1 MTKRPSSIKQSFDF
15 SIRALRSSTPSE
27 HTIRYLFNEWI
38 DCSARKIVCKNRSE
52 NRLEKTVWNKKPFEL
67 CYNLGMNDLKVVILA
82 AGLGKR
88 MYSKLPKA
96 LHKICGKAM
105 LAHVCDAAF
114 PLSEEFVCVV
124 GHGKE
129 RIMDE
134 FAGKMRFVVQE
145 EQLGTGHAV
154 RMAEEFFGEGDVLV
168 LFGDTPLITSETL
181 GALVSEHRNA
191 GNAATLITADFE
203 NPASFGRIIRKDGKF
218 QKIVEY
224 KNANEEERKIKEVN
238 SGMAVFRADLLR
250 ERLALLR
257 DDNAQGEYLLTDVFE
272 MLIEGGHKVGAM
284 KTGDPD
290 EILGVN
296 DQYARSQ
303 AEKIL
308 QARIQRELMM
318 SGVVM
323 HLPETS
329 YIENDVKIEPGAV
342 IEPGSRL
349 TGSTFVAHGA
359 VIGPYT
365 DLRDVSVGADSVLER
380 TVAVESRIGEECKIG
395 PFAYI
400 RPGSR
405 IADRVKI
412 GDFVELKNVEIG
424 SGTKIPHLSYIGDG
438 EIGERTNIGC
448 GTIFVN
454 YDGEHK
460 HRTKV
465 GSDAFIGCNSN
476 LVAPVVIGDGTFVA
490 AGTTVTREVKDGEF
504 AISRVPQQNRENKKK
519 K

>member
-1 MTKRPSSIKQSFDF
+1 MD
-15 SIRALRSSTPSE
+15 
-27 HTIRYLFNEWI
+27 
-38 DCSARKIVCKNRSE
+38 
-52 NRLEKTVWNKKPFEL
+52 
-67 CYNLGMNDLKVVILA
+67 NLNVVILA

-88 MYSKLPKA
+88 MYSRLPKA
-96 LHKICGKAM
+96 LHKVCGKTM
-105 LAHVCDAAF
+105 LAHVCDAAS
-114 PLSEEFVCVV
+114 PLSETFVCVI

-129 RIMDE
+129 MIMDE
-134 FAGKMRFVVQE
+134 FSGKMQFAVQE

-154 RMAEEFFGEGDVLV
+154 KMAEAYFGDGDVLV
-168 LFGDTPLITSETL
+168 LFADTPLITEKTL
-181 GALVSEHRNA
+181 TSLVEEHRNV

-203 NPASFGRIIRKDGKF
+203 NPASFGRIVRKEGKI
-218 QKIVEY
+218 QKIVEF
-224 KNANEEERKIKEVN
+224 KNASEEEKKIKEIN
-238 SGMAVFRADLLR
+238 SGMAVFRAGLLR
-250 ERLALLR
+250 EKLSLLR

-272 MLIEGGHKVGAM
+272 MLIEDGHKVGAI
-284 KTGDPD
+284 KTSDPD

-296 DQYARSQ
+296 DQYARSE
-303 AEKIL
+303 AEKVL
-308 QARIQRELMM
+308 QARIKKNLMM
-318 SGVVM
+318 SGIVM

-329 YIENDVKIEPGAV
+329 YIEKDVVIEAGAV
-342 IEPGSRL
+342 IEQGSRL
-349 TGSTFVAHGA
+349 MGTTKVFEGA

-365 DLRDVSVGADSVLER
+365 DLQNVSVGAYSVLDR
-380 TVAVESRIGEECKIG
+380 TVAVDSEIGEDCKIG

-405 IADRVKI
+405 IANKVKI
-412 GDFVELKNVEIG
+412 GDFVELKNVEVG

-460 HRTKV
+460 HRTRV
-465 GSDAFIGCNSN
+465 GSDSFIGCNSN

-504 AISRVPQQNRENKKK
+504 AISRVPQENRENKKNNK
-519 K
+519 KK